1 MTFSFSSL
9 PSSFLLL
16 ILLKFLHCVSLYDCT
31 FLASHPSVLFAVSEI
46 LSPHTLMS
54 ICFLLIL
61 KYHKPQ
67 HHYDHRTELSWICFN
82 CSFIL
87 CINAR
92 THARTHTRLYS
103 CVGLSLRIT
112 TYTAW
117 KQGKKCYS
125 EHLSTKCITSHTHS
139 ISTNTYSST
148 TAWLYFQRNKWY
160 YVTTYKTD
168 LLLHRDTHAYHIR
181 YVLEGKK
188 LRMLD
193 SNGFGKT
200 TYAIHDTPIT

>member
-92 THARTHTRLYS
+92 THARTHTRTD
-103 CVGLSLRIT
+103 VMRIYFPQRNYIKVAT
-112 TYTAW
+112 EMLT
-117 KQGKKCYS
+117 
-125 EHLSTKCITSHTHS
+125 
-139 ISTNTYSST
+139 T
-148 TAWLYFQRNKWY
+148 TA
-160 YVTTYKTD
+160 
-168 LLLHRDTHAYHIR
+168 
-181 YVLEGKK
+181 
-188 LRMLD
+188 
-193 SNGFGKT
+193 
-200 TYAIHDTPIT
+200 